1 MRARSPMAKT
11 SALHAEDRSSILRG
25 PTFKIKET
33 MEVLDYTASIAK
45 YSNPETTI
53 IYISTKNDELYTE
66 LECIDM
72 DSVERFKRSL
82 MNIK

>member
-1 MRARSPMAKT
+1 MAKT

-25 PTFKIKET
+25 PTLKITAT
-33 MEVLDYTASIAK
+33 MEVFDYTASIAK
-45 YSNPETTI
+45 YSNLETII
-53 IYISTKNDELYTE
+53 IYISTKNDKLYTE
-66 LECIDM
+66 LEGIYM